1 MLKRTRILQEV
12 GVPPSET
19 PPSVTIAQLGEVEP
33 GKTKKFILSVEG
45 RETECFVVNY
55 DGQYFAY
62 INRCAH
68 VPMTMDWIDNQFLT
82 EDGRYIL
89 CATHGAAFEPDTG
102 ECVFGPPC
110 GKFLVRV
117 PLTIDGDRI
126 LAGQPIED
134 EVID

>member
-1 MLKRTRILQEV
+1 M
-12 GVPPSET
+12 PPSET
-19 PPSVTIAQLGEVEP
+19 PPSVTIAQLGEIEP
-33 GKTKKFILSVEG
+33 GKTKKFMLSVEG

-68 VPMTMDWIDNQFLT
+68 VPTMDWIDNQFLT

-126 LAGQPIED
+126 LAGQPLED
-134 EVID
+134 EVVD